1 MQACSAAETWAKS
14 AFGKVNL
21 GDSRRTARL
30 VRCVARAFEKP
41 SGKLCETFAR
51 AKELGSAYD
60 FVENPKVCIRQL
72 EEGVGLVTVA
82 ACARTERV
90 RIAVDGSSA
99 QVVDR
104 TGKKGL
110 GRIGADSKPT
120 RGVKVMTALAI
131 DARGTTVG
139 ILAQSFWARANASNA
154 KKSLARK
161 HDERNRKSPQQKET
175 HHWLDVISRSAKRLA
190 ASGVLGWF
198 QLDREGDA
206 WPMLQTLAKSNHW
219 FTVRSAWDRVVQGTG
234 RDRHHLRA
242 DLAARPTIGSYE
254 LNVPAGK
261 KRTARLARMLVRV
274 ATVTLVLRDKCKR
287 KTFTLCV
294 NVVWVQEQGTT
305 PRGEKPVDWMLLT
318 NAPIDT
324 VGRAFDVVAGYAM
337 RWRIEEFH
345 KTWKSGACNVE
356 DTQLRSRNAIIR
368 WATILGV
375 VAARIERLKR
385 LSRTEPDRPASDE
398 LTETEIEVLIAL
410 KRSYKKRTETVPN
423 GMPSMAQ
430 AVRWIADLGG
440 YTGKSSGGPPG
451 SIVLTRGMLHL
462 AAAVDGVL
470 AMRRSRK

>member
-1 MQACSAAETWAKS
+1 MQARSAAEIWAES

-21 GDSRRTARL
+21 GDSRRTARF

-41 SGKLCETFAR
+41 SGKLSETFTR
-51 AKELGSAYD
+51 TKELGAAYD
-60 FVENPKVCIRQL
+60 FVENPKVCIHQL
-72 EEGVGLVTVA
+72 EDCVGRATAA
-82 ACARTERV
+82 ACTGGERV

-110 GRIGADSKPT
+110 GRIGADTKPT
-120 RGVKVMTALAI
+120 RGVKVMTALAV
-131 DARGTTVG
+131 DAHGTTVG
-139 ILAQSFWARANASNA
+139 ILAQAFWARASASKR
-154 KKSLARK
+154 KKSLAQK
-161 HDERNRKSPQQKET
+161 HNERNRKSPQQKET
-175 HHWLDVISRSAKRLA
+175 GYWLGVIGQSAKRLDE
-190 ASGVLGWF
+190 SGVLGWF

-206 WPMLQTLAKSNHW
+206 WPMLQTLAKTNHW

-242 DLAARPTIGSYE
+242 VLAARRPIGSYE

-261 KRTARLARMLVRV
+261 KRKARRARMLVRV
-274 ATVTLVLRDKCKR
+274 ATVTLVLRDKCKGT
-287 KTFTLCV
+287 TFPLSV
-294 NVVWVQEQGTT
+294 NVVWVREQGTT

-324 VGRAFDVVAGYAM
+324 VAMAFDVVAGYAM

-345 KTWKSGACNVE
+345 KTWKSGACKIE

-375 VAARIERLKR
+375 VAARIERLKK

-398 LTETEIEVLIAL
+398 LTETEIDVLIAL

-451 SIVLTRGMLHL
+451 SIVLTRGLLHL

-470 AMRRSRK
+470 AMRRSQK

>member
-1 MQACSAAETWAKS
+1 MQVCSTAESWAKS
-14 AFGKVNL
+14 AFGKVDL

-30 VRCVARAFEKP
+30 VRCGARALETP
-41 SGKLCETFAR
+41 SGKLSETFTC
-51 AKELGSAYD
+51 AKELGGAYD
-60 FVENPKVCIRQL
+60 FVENPKVCVLRL
-72 EEGVGLVTVA
+72 EEGVGQATAA
-82 ACARTERV
+82 ACARAERV

-104 TGKKGL
+104 TGKKGV
-110 GRIGADSKPT
+110 GRIGADTLPT
-120 RGVKVMTALAI
+120 RGLKVMTALAI

-139 ILAQSFWARANASNA
+139 ILAQSFWARANASKT

-175 HHWLDVISRSAKRLA
+175 RHWLDVISRSAKRLDE
-190 ASGVLGWF
+190 SGVLGWF

-206 WPMLQTLAKSNHW
+206 WPMLQKLAKTGHW
-219 FTVRSAWDRVVQGTG
+219 FTVRSAWDRVVQGKG

-242 DLAARPTIGSYE
+242 VLAAERPIGSYE
-254 LNVPAGK
+254 LEVPAGN
-261 KRTARLARMLVRV
+261 KRKARLARMLVRV

-287 KTFTLCV
+287 KTFKLSV
-294 NVVWVQEQGTT
+294 NVVWVSERGTT
-305 PRGEKPVDWMLLT
+305 PRGEAPVDWMLLT
-318 NAPIDT
+318 NAPTDT
-324 VGRAFDVVAGYAM
+324 VASALDVVAGYSM

-345 KTWKSGACNVE
+345 KTWKSGACNIE

-385 LSRTEPDRPASDE
+385 LSRIEPDRPARGE
-398 LTETEIEVLIAL
+398 LSETEIEVLIAL
-410 KRSYKKRTETVPN
+410 KRKYKKRTENVPD
-423 GMPSMAQ
+423 GIPSMAQ

-451 SIVLTRGMLHL
+451 SIVLTRGLLRL
-462 AAAVDGVL
+462 AAAVDGVV
-470 AMRRSRK
+470 AMRRSQK